1 MDLKT
6 IKYLKR
12 LDGFLFLNLFH
23 LFKTQLLVSILIRH
37 KKHPLIIQANNPE
50 YERIFSNL

>member
-1 MDLKT
+1 MV
-6 IKYLKR
+6 
-12 LDGFLFLNLFH
+12 FLNLFH

-50 YERIFSNL
+50 YERMFSNL